1 MAKEREEIDSD
12 FIARPAQDSNTLQF
26 PPRHGLRATDEEVS
40 APAVFDER
48 RIRRDLERLA
58 QTPSL
63 FGKYITVLKSR
74 FTKSAEVALL
84 NQWIAIS
91 DTTRQFIEARSGAV
105 RAQHEHL
112 QLEREFHIKDR
123 EKDLR
128 LTELD
133 ADVAEAELRRMRAQY
148 AAYELRQS
156 LSQPGRTGSS
166 PPANTDPQSLEQW
179 YKQARQGIIAD
190 HSLSVGEQDQLLAAL
205 RVEYQQRRR
214 GIIDI

>member
-1 MAKEREEIDSD
+1 MAKERDEIDSD
-12 FIARPAQDSNTLQF
+12 FIARRAQDSNTLQF

-48 RIRRDLERLA
+48 RIKRDLERLA

-84 NQWIAIS
+84 NQWIAYYETAKHI
-91 DTTRQFIEARSGAV
+91 IEARTGAV

-112 QLEREFHIKDR
+112 QLEREFHIQDR

-133 ADVAEAELRRMRAQY
+133 ADIAEADLRRMRAQF

-156 LSQPGRTGSS
+156 LSQSRTGT
-166 PPANTDPQSLEQW
+166 PLPANNDPQSLEQW
-179 YKQARQGIIAD
+179 YKQARQGIITD
-190 HSLSVGEQDQLLAAL
+190 HSLSVDEQDQLLAAL
-205 RVEYQQRRR
+205 SVEYQHRRR
-214 GIIDI
+214 GFIDI

>member
-1 MAKEREEIDSD
+1 MAKERDEIDSD

-48 RIRRDLERLA
+48 RIKRDLERLA
-58 QTPSL
+58 QTSL

-84 NQWIAIS
+84 NQWIAYYETAKHI
-91 DTTRQFIEARSGAV
+91 IEARTGAV

-133 ADVAEAELRRMRAQY
+133 ADIAEADLRRMRAQY

-156 LSQPGRTGSS
+156 LSQSARTGSLA
-166 PPANTDPQSLEQW
+166 PAINDPQSLEQW

-190 HSLSVGEQDQLLAAL
+190 HSLSVSEQDQLLAAL
-205 RVEYQQRRR
+205 SVEYQQRRR
-214 GIIDI
+214 GFIDI